1 MLIITNLYYSQPWR
15 KKCALVVD
23 GHAVP
28 TTISNCVRLNSC
40 HFIMAEGVF
49 QESPFP
55 LKGLLVVNGSYIILF
70 LVWSQYFHIIFVPPE
85 CRY

>member
-1 MLIITNLYYSQPWR
+1 MFIIINFYYSQPWR
-15 KKCALVVD
+15 KKCTLVVD
-23 GHAVP
+23 SGQPVLP
-28 TTISNCVRLNSC
+28 ISNCVRLSSC
-40 HFIMAEGVF
+40 HFIMAEGAV

-70 LVWSQYFHIIFVPPE
+70 LVSSKYFRIIFVPPE